1 MPWLT
6 ACQSD
11 ELLDKSLSERAQ
23 IWLSADIA
31 LPEKA
36 DTRMAFEL
44 SAPTTENYLDAS
56 VWASNVVLSSKAG
69 IGNFTHNAGSTG
81 SSGTIQYQAS
91 IHFQDGVNQLLTENL
106 EYPPLSSV
114 GNPVYFIGLHP
125 NTAWAYTTDGDK
137 TSTAS
142 QAFLGY
148 RDFMYAPQVSG
159 YKNIE
164 DNPKLHFFHL
174 LTWLRVEVKVS
185 NTAAAASWGKLTNIV
200 LNNQNRQI
208 TIDLSTVPTINS
220 DYSITQA
227 NIGNLVTFSSVEPTT
242 LNFYQTGTDTS
253 MESGVDVTLT
263 TTETEVAYVLCEPFK
278 NATNENPATYNMTVY
293 TENRSDGV
301 PVSVTLKSDENT
313 NFTGSTMGRQFVI
326 TLTFGEG
333 GYISSKARVTEWLPG
348 GYITQDVEE

>member
-11 ELLDKSLSERAQ
+11 ELLDKTLSEGTQ
-23 IWLSADIA
+23 IRLSADIA
-31 LPEKA
+31 LPESA
-36 DTRMAFEL
+36 DTRTPYEW
-44 SAPTTENYLDAS
+44 TTPSTQNYLDAS
-56 VWASNVVLSSKAG
+56 VWASNVVLSSRAG

-81 SSGTIQYQAS
+81 STGTIQYQAS
-91 IHFQDGVNQLLTENL
+91 IHFEDGVNQLLTEDL
-106 EYPPLSSV
+106 VYPEGSSE

-125 NTAWAYTTDGDK
+125 NTAWAYTTDGAS
-137 TSTAS
+137 TSSAS
-142 QAFLGY
+142 QAFFGY

-159 YKNIE
+159 YKDITL
-164 DNPKLHFFHL
+164 NPNLHFFHL

-185 NTAAAASWGKLTNIV
+185 QAAAAASWGSLTNIV

-208 TIDLSTVPTINS
+208 TIDLSTVPTIDS
-220 DYSITQA
+220 DFSVTQT
-227 NIGNLVTFSSVEPTT
+227 NIGNLVTFSSVDPTT
-242 LNFYQTGTDTS
+242 LDLYVTDSNTS
-253 MESGVDVTLT
+253 LGAAAPITLT

-348 GYITQDVEE
+348 GYITKDVEE